1 MKTRCL
7 LRFTFSLCGL
17 VFLFTL
23 TSCATYSP
31 SSELTGL
38 SSDLVI
44 QRMGTPSRKFTDD
57 NGFRLVYVRG
67 PFGKHTYFLY
77 FSPDDKLLRSE
88 QVLKE
93 SFFSLIKPGMSEEE
107 VLNIIGP
114 SKILMGGG
122 KSSWTVW
129 SYRYENSLC
138 RWFQVEFRSDNR
150 VKSAE
155 YGRPPECNVRA
166 PRGIGR

>member
-17 VFLFTL
+17 VLLFAL

-122 KSSWTVW
+122 ISSWTVW

-138 RWFQVEFRSDNR
+138 RWFQVEFRSDHR